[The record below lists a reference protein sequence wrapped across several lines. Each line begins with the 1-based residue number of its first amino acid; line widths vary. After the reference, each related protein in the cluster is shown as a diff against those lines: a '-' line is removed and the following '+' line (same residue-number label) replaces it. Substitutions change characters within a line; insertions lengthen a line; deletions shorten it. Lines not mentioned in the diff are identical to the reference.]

1 MKHHIRLS
9 ALLVSA
15 LLCAS
20 CFVAC
25 DADDTDTVPETKIAE
40 PVAVDHVW
48 STDYITLPSE
58 LNVWQLENTVY
69 DGNTLSFA
77 ATHVLNE
84 EIWETEDVTVTYDFT
99 TGDISYVSAPSVDE
113 EVYGWA
119 QYTVAAADGGTVCV
133 FQNYNENTD
142 STLWDMVKF
151 AADGSEVWKID
162 LGAQFT
168 EIQDTQ
174 WMYISNLFTTADGT
188 LFAFADQNILALS
201 AEGERL
207 FEINVGNYI
216 DETFTTAD
224 GTLYV
229 SFYEWN
235 EMTGD
240 GGYVYRAIDVEK
252 KALGDALPIPETI
265 NLDNSRIHMA
275 DGYDMYFTNDTGL
288 YALNFTDTE
297 ETMLC
302 NWVNSDIIGGD
313 ISYRFT
319 VLSSELA
326 VFMDEDPVS
335 GAAQLCV
342 MKPVAPEDVTPK
354 YLIEVAYSERGDNM
368 MQRYAVAFNRES
380 DKYRVVL
387 NDYSGYHSGET
398 APVDILL
405 QEIVAGDVPDIIL
418 CDDYSLPAETLR
430 DKSLFLDLYTYMDK
444 EGEIMNRAAF
454 VPCVLAPFEAVDGTL
469 PLLVQNFTL
478 QSIAAKASVI
488 GNRTSWTLEEAL
500 AFANSLGEDQ
510 YLFSMYYDNS
520 PEAEPGA
527 RQNQLLQSFL
537 HYTLDAFID
546 EETAACTFNDG
557 RFASLLQ
564 FCNEAPVLHYQDV
577 DSEAALFREDTLTL
591 MKMDYISDISEY
603 LQKKYYT
610 FAGEEM
616 VMIGYPTADASVQ
629 NGTVIA
635 PSTMIGITADS
646 PVADGAWEFIK
657 RTYGDIESE
666 RYYRHNGFPAA
677 YAALEAMFDTESR
690 SYYIFEE
697 NGWSSTTYDEDEEID
712 LAWMEEEA
720 EMRGGIPGHM
730 EEEDRQALLS
740 MIENASLVADTD
752 TAIIRMI
759 MEDASAYFAG
769 AKTLEDT
776 VSVIQSRVSIYVS
789 EHQ

>member
-15 LLCAS
+15 LLCTA
-20 CFVAC
+20 CFTAC
-25 DADDTDTVPETKIAE
+25 DSGNTDTTPKSKIVE
-40 PVAVDHVW
+40 PAAVDHVW

-58 LNVWQLENTVY
+58 LSVNQLENTVY

-77 ATHVLNE
+77 ARRILNE
-84 EIWETEDVTVTYDFT
+84 ETWETEDVTVCYDFS
-99 TGDISYVSAPSVDE
+99 TGDISYTSVPSVDTE
-113 EVYGWA
+113 KYGWT
-119 QYTVAAADGGTVCV
+119 QYTVAANDGGTVCI

-142 STLWDMVKF
+142 ETLWDMVKF
-151 AADGSEVWKID
+151 APDGSEVWKID
-162 LGAQFT
+162 LGAQFW
-168 EIQDTQ
+168 EIENMQ

-207 FEINVGNYI
+207 FEINVGEYI
-216 DETFTTAD
+216 DETFITAD

-229 SFYEWN
+229 SFYEWD
-235 EMTGD
+235 EMTGA

-252 KALGDALPIPETI
+252 KALGDALPIPEMVDL
-265 NLDNSRIHMA
+265 NNSRIHMA
-275 DGYDMYFTNDTGL
+275 DGYDMYFTNDNGL
-288 YALNFTDTE
+288 YALNFTDTQ
-297 ETMLC
+297 ETLLC

-313 ISYRFT
+313 ISYRFM

-326 VFMDEDPVS
+326 VFMDADPVS
-335 GAAQLCV
+335 GASQLCV

-354 YLIEVAYSERGDNM
+354 YLIEVAYSGRGDNM

-387 NDYSGYHSGET
+387 KDYSGYHSGDT

-405 QEIVAGDVPDIIL
+405 QEIVTGDTPDIIL
-418 CDDYSLPAETLR
+418 CDEYSLPAETLR
-430 DKSLFLDLYTYMDK
+430 DKDLFLDLYTYMDK

-454 VPCVLAPFEAVDGTL
+454 VPCVLAPFESADGTL

-478 QSIAAKASVI
+478 QSIAAKASVV
-488 GNRTSWTLEEAL
+488 GNRTSWTMEEAL
-500 AFANSLGEDQ
+500 AFADSLGEDQ
-510 YLFSMYYDNS
+510 YLFTMFYDNS

-537 HYTLDAFID
+537 GYTLDAFID
-546 EETAACTFNDG
+546 EETASCTFNDG

-564 FCNEAPVLHYQDV
+564 FCNEAPILHYQEV
-577 DSEAALFREDTLTL
+577 DSEATLVRENTLTL
-591 MKMDYISDISEY
+591 MKMDYISDISDY
-603 LQKKYYT
+603 LRHKYYT

-629 NGTVIA
+629 NGTVIS

-666 RYYRHNGFPAA
+666 RFYRHNGFPAA
-677 YAALEAMFDTESR
+677 YAALETMFDEESR
-690 SYYIFEE
+690 TYYVFEE
-697 NGWSSTTYDEDEEID
+697 NGWGATTYDEDDEID
-712 LAWMEEEA
+712 LSWMEEDA
-720 EMRGGIPGHM
+720 ARNGGVPGHM

-740 MIENASLVADTD
+740 IIENASLVADTNTD
-752 TAIIRMI
+752 IISMI